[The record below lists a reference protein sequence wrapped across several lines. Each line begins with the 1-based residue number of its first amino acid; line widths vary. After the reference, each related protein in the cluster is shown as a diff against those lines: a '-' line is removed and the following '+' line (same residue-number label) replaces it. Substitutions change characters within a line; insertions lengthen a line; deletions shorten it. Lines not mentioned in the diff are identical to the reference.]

1 MGKTNAVTYLS
12 QNYLKIAYLV
22 NQYPKVSHSFIRRE
36 ILGLEACGLEVVRFS
51 IRSCSTE
58 LVDAADKAE
67 LKKTQVVLEAGV
79 LALLSGLLQAFLTRP
94 VRLLLTVRLAIKL
107 GWHSERGMLRHLV
120 YLVEACLLL
129 RWFREADISHVHVH
143 FGTNSTTVALLCRVL
158 GGPPYS
164 FTVHGPEEF
173 DKVAAIALPQKV
185 ERAAF
190 VVAISNFG
198 RSQLYRWCSPL
209 HWPKVHVVHCGVDSE
224 YLDSSL
230 VPIPSDPKLVC
241 VGRLCAEKG
250 QLLLLEAL
258 GQLKQRGL
266 ACKLVLVGDGPLRG
280 ELEVTIARLDLHN
293 HVEITGWADSA
304 QVRQAILEARALVL
318 PSFAEGL
325 PVVIMEALAL
335 GRPVISTYVAGIPE
349 LVEPGVCGWLVP
361 PGSIEALMTA
371 IQSAMKASPATLAQL
386 GSAGAKRVA
395 EQHNVVIEVGKLKM
409 LFQSVLQSKQAST
422 EEPVPSTSLLSA
434 NRTTKFQPQKQIS
447 LD

>member
-409 LFQSVLQSKQAST
+409 LFQSVLQSERAST
-422 EEPVPSTSLLSA
+422 EEPVPSSSLLSA

>member
-1 MGKTNAVTYLS
+1 MTYLS
-12 QNYLKIAYLV
+12 QNDLKIAYLV

-58 LVDAADKAE
+58 LVDAADQAE

-79 LALLSGLLQAFLTRP
+79 IVLLSGLLQAFLTRP
-94 VRLLLTVRLAIKL
+94 VRLLSTIKLAIKL
-107 GWHSERGMLRHLV
+107 GWHSERGTLRHLV

-129 RWFREADISHVHVH
+129 RWFREAEVSHVHAH

-173 DKVAAIALPQKV
+173 DKVTAIALPQKV

-198 RSQLYRWCSPL
+198 KSQLYRWCPVAQWS
-209 HWPKVHVVHCGVDSE
+209 KVHIVHCGVDSAFFT
-224 YLDSSL
+224 SPPAS
-230 VPIPSDPKLVC
+230 IPSDPNLVC

-250 QLLLLEAL
+250 QLLLLEAV
-258 GQLKQRGL
+258 GQLMQQGL
-266 ACKLVLVGDGPLRG
+266 AFKLVLVGDGPLRG
-280 ELEVTIARLDLHN
+280 ELEATIARLGLHDY
-293 HVEITGWADSA
+293 VEITGWADSA
-304 QVRQAILEARALVL
+304 QVRQAILNARVLVL

-361 PGSIEALMTA
+361 PGSVEALMTA
-371 IQSAMKASPATLAQL
+371 IQSAMEASPATLEQW

-395 EQHNVVIEVGKLKM
+395 EQHHVAIEVGKLKT
-409 LFQSVLQSKQAST
+409 LFQSALHSEPAS
-422 EEPVPSTSLLSA
+422 EEELVSGSTLLSV
-434 NRTTKFQPQKQIS
+434 NRTTKFQPQKHIS

>member
-1 MGKTNAVTYLS
+1 M
-12 QNYLKIAYLV
+12 KIAYLV

-79 LALLSGLLQAFLTRP
+79 LALLSGLLQAVLTRP
-94 VRLLLTVRLAIKL
+94 VRLLLTIQLAIKL
-107 GWHSERGMLRHLV
+107 GWHSERGMLRHLI

-129 RWFREADISHVHVH
+129 KWFHEANVSHVHAH
-143 FGTNSTTVALLCRVL
+143 FGTNSTTVALLCRAL

-173 DKVAAIALPQKV
+173 DKVTAIALPQKV

-198 RSQLYRWCSPL
+198 RSQLYRWCPVAQWS
-209 HWPKVHVVHCGVDSE
+209 KVHVVHCGVDSAFFN
-224 YLDSSL
+224 STPT
-230 VPIPSDPKLVC
+230 PIPSDPKLVC

-250 QLLLLEAL
+250 QLLLLEAA
-258 GQLKQRGL
+258 GQLMRRGL
-266 ACKLVLVGDGPLRG
+266 AFKLVLVGDGPLRS
-280 ELEVTIARLDLHN
+280 ELEATIARLGLHD
-293 HVEITGWADSA
+293 HVEITGWADSD
-304 QVRQAILEARALVL
+304 QVRQAILNARVLVL

-361 PGSIEALMTA
+361 PGSVEALMTA
-371 IQSAMKASPATLAQL
+371 IQSAMEASPATLEQW

-395 EQHNVVIEVGKLKM
+395 EQHNVVIEVGKLKT
-409 LFQSVLQSKQAST
+409 LFQSALQSEPAFK
-422 EEPVPSTSLLSA
+422 EELVPGSSLLSVS
-434 NRTTKFQPQKQIS
+434 RTTKFQPQKHIS